1 MKNSSSRVTPRV
13 YRILLVEDNLDFVH
27 TTAMLLKEMGHSVD
41 YAVNGYVAFEVAR
54 RFRPD
59 VVLCDLGIPGVTGFE
74 VCQQIRKDPELQAV
88 KIIALT
94 AYDDDGYRKRAEQV
108 GFDAYYT
115 KPIDPA
121 ALYQLF
127 GDTKDLKAR

>member
-1 MKNSSSRVTPRV
+1 MRNSSSRVTPRV

-59 VVLCDLGIPGVTGFE
+59 VVLCDLGLPGVTGFE

-88 KIIALT
+88 RIIALT
-94 AYDDDGYRKRAEQV
+94 AYDDDAYRKRAEQV

-115 KPIDPA
+115 KPLDPA
-121 ALYQLF
+121 ALYELF
-127 GDTKDLKAR
+127 GDTKDVKVR